1 MPKITKRVVDALRP
15 DLAGKDVFRWDAGDG
30 ALKGF
35 GIRVKR
41 SGAASYFVQYRNKE
55 GRTRRLVIGR
65 VGTLT
70 PDEARILASDALN
83 AATKGRDPSA
93 ERHAVR
99 AAITV
104 SELCDLYLADAK
116 SRIKAS
122 TWAMDK
128 SRIETH
134 VKPLIGR
141 LTMRSLT
148 TADIERMKADII
160 AGKTA
165 KARKETGRGGVAT
178 GGLGVAARTLGMTGT
193 ILEYARQTLKLIKD
207 NPARGVKKPPDRKQ
221 RRFLS
226 LEELVKLGHAIREA
240 DAAGENDTAL
250 AAIRLLLLTGLR
262 RMEALALH
270 RTWVDGRT
278 RCIRFPDTK
287 SGPQIRPLG
296 ADAVKLIEGQPTR
309 NDCPWVFP
317 AAHGKGHLVGLP
329 KVLER
334 MCTKAGLHGVTIHVL
349 RHTFASTAAE
359 MGFSELTIAGLLG
372 HSVPG
377 VTGRYAHIA
386 DPALVAAADR
396 VSAKIRAALNAVASS
411 RVISLRTSK
420 QPPDAD
426 PPAIKATCNRRHRLA
441 TPITRKH
448 FHVFDDW
455 LMSGHPG
462 SVWHTDGGS

>member
-1 MPKITKRVVDALRP
+1 MPKITKRVVDALRSDP
-15 DLAGKDVFRWDAGDG
+15 TGKDVFRWDAGDG

-35 GIRVKR
+35 GLRIKP

-70 PDEARILASDALN
+70 PDEARNLASDALK
-83 AATKGRDPSA
+83 AVTRGQDPSA
-93 ERHAVR
+93 ERHAMR

-104 SELCDLYLADAK
+104 SDLCNLYLADAK

-122 TWAMDK
+122 TWAMDR

-141 LTMRSLT
+141 FTVRSLT
-148 TADIERMKADII
+148 PADIERMKADII

-165 KARKETGRGGVAT
+165 KPRKPSGRGGLST
-178 GGLGVAARTLGMTGT
+178 GGPGVAARTLGMTTT
-193 ILEYARQTLKLIKD
+193 ILEYAKHPLKLIKD

-221 RRFLS
+221 KRFLTVD
-226 LEELVKLGHAIREA
+226 ELTKLGQTMREA

-270 RTWVDGRT
+270 RTWVDSRT

-287 SGPQIRPLG
+287 SGPQIRPIG

-309 NDCPWVFP
+309 NACPWVFP
-317 AAHGKGHLVGLP
+317 AARGEGHLIGLP

-334 MCTKAGLHGVTIHVL
+334 MCTKAGLHGVTAHVL
-349 RHTFASTAAE
+349 RHTFAAAAGE

-377 VTGRYAHIA
+377 VTARYVHFP
-386 DPALVAAADR
+386 DPVLVAAADR
-396 VSAKIRAALNAVASS
+396 AAAKISAALDGVAAAQ
-411 RVISLRTSK
+411 VISLEK
-420 QPPDAD
+420 L
-426 PPAIKATCNRRHRLA
+426 KASA
-441 TPITRKH
+441 
-448 FHVFDDW
+448 
-455 LMSGHPG
+455 
-462 SVWHTDGGS
+462 